1 MMEANL
7 PVTGQCVV
15 AVFCLSS
22 AHDDNVK
29 ILLPM
34 SVFAKTKTRNIFLYT
49 VYKFDEEPV
58 LY

>member
-7 PVTGQCVV
+7 SVTGQCVV

-22 AHDDNVK
+22 AHNNVK

-34 SVFAKTKTRNIFLYT
+34 SVFVKKTIFYI
-49 VYKFDEEPV
+49 YKFDKEPV